1 MLAPTLTVVAL
12 GKLAVDVIGDKVL
25 NPMVDDVRSQRLR
38 GQLAAE
44 GAT

>member
-25 NPMVDDVRSQRLR
+25 NPMVDDVRAQRLR
-38 GQLAAE
+38 GQMALSGE
-44 GAT
+44 T